1 LEIQYF
7 HDSISPEEV
16 IKFLSMTGQSTG
28 IFYEMIKN
36 KEVLKK
42 AGELGITVSDEELQS
57 FADNFRSLQGLHSA
71 SDMNMFLDKSGLT
84 IDDFETFCEGSILT
98 NHLKENFAG
107 ERQIEEYFVNNRSDF
122 DLVRI
127 SSITVKEENLAHE
140 IIMQVEE
147 DEEDFHVLARKHSLE
162 DSKYAGGYIG
172 LVSRKM
178 LSPDITAKVFTASPG
193 ELTGPFQQ
201 DECFRLFF
209 IEEVLKAQLNDTVR
223 DAIQEIIFSEWG
235 TQFLKKGINV
245 RI

>member
-1 LEIQYF
+1 MEILYS
-7 HDSISPEEV
+7 HGSISPEEV
-16 IKFLSMTGQSTG
+16 IKFMSLTGQSTG

-36 KEVLKK
+36 KEILKK
-42 AGELGITVSDEELQS
+42 AGELDITVSDEELQD

-71 SDMNMFLDKSGLT
+71 GDMNTFLEKSGLSV
-84 IDDFETFCEGSILT
+84 DDFEAYCEGAILS
-98 NHLKENFAG
+98 NHLKEHFAG
-107 ERQIEEYFVNNRSDF
+107 EKQIEEYFVNNRSDF

-127 SSITVKEENLAHE
+127 SSITVKEENLAQE

-172 LVSRKM
+172 FVSRKM
-178 LSPDITAKVFTASPG
+178 LPPDITAKLFNASQG
-193 ELTGPFQQ
+193 DLTGPFQQ
-201 DECFRLFF
+201 DEYFRLFY
-209 IEEVLKAQLNDTVR
+209 IEEVFKSQLNDAVR
-223 DAIQEIIFSEWG
+223 EAIQENIFSEWG